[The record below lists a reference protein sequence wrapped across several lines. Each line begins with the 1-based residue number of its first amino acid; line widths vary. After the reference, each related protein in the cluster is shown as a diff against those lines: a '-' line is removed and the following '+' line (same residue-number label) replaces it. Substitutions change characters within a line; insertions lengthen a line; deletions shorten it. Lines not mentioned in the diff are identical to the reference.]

1 MASLLIKN
9 GLILTLDDQN
19 TIYQHGDVHI
29 VADRIQEIGSNLLAD
44 ETTEVID
51 ATGKLIMPGLN
62 IAHAHSWGNLFKGLF
77 DGKPLD
83 IWILENNAPPD
94 GWPFNDRQ
102 YYLRTMLGAADM
114 IRNGAT
120 TVWDDL
126 VITPDLN
133 ETIFSAYHQS
143 GIRAV
148 VTASMYDRAMPDRN
162 IRIKQQLPTDL
173 LNLLMKEPVYST
185 DEWLEIAELM
195 LARWH
200 NLDGRLVFSS
210 SIAWPQGASDE
221 LILRAYEFAEKHDL
235 AFLTHA
241 LETKA
246 QQVLGQVFYKKSIIA
261 HLSELGVLSPRT
273 SIVHGIWVTE
283 DDIRMLGDAR
293 ASVIHN
299 PSSNMLLGSGK
310 MPYRELLNA
319 GVNLALGVDEGYQ
332 SKWNPFEMMRL
343 AALLHKTSTPDFRQ
357 WPTSLEILKIA
368 TRGSARSENLHQQI
382 GKLAPG
388 YKADLILLDLSS
400 PTLSPLNNLP
410 NQLVYHEDGSSVCTS
425 IINGKIVMQD
435 RKLLTMDLDAMLAET
450 IEMMPGYWDRQ
461 LARDPLALSRKVV
474 PYMQDVYNF
483 AASLP
488 TGINRWLEDEQS
500 WLKPE

>member
-1 MASLLIKN
+1 
-9 GLILTLDDQN
+9 
-19 TIYQHGDVHI
+19 
-29 VADRIQEIGSNLLAD
+29 
-44 ETTEVID
+44 
-51 ATGKLIMPGLN
+51 
-62 IAHAHSWGNLFKGLF
+62 
-77 DGKPLD
+77 
-83 IWILENNAPPD
+83 
-94 GWPFNDRQ
+94 
-102 YYLRTMLGAADM
+102 MLGAADM

-133 ETIFSAYHQS
+133 KTIFSAYHQS

-162 IRIKQQLPTDL
+162 IRVKHQLPTDL

-185 DEWLEIAELM
+185 DEWLEIAESM

-221 LILRAYEFAEKHDL
+221 LILGAFEFAEKHDL

-261 HLSELGVLSPRT
+261 HLSELGVLSPRS

-283 DDIRMLGDAR
+283 DDIRMLGDAH

-319 GVNLALGVDEGYQ
+319 VSTWLWASMKVTSPSGTP
-332 SKWNPFEMMRL
+332 SK
-343 AALLHKTSTPDFRQ
+343 
-357 WPTSLEILKIA
+357 
-368 TRGSARSENLHQQI
+368 
-382 GKLAPG
+382 
-388 YKADLILLDLSS
+388 
-400 PTLSPLNNLP
+400 
-410 NQLVYHEDGSSVCTS
+410 
-425 IINGKIVMQD
+425 
-435 RKLLTMDLDAMLAET
+435 
-450 IEMMPGYWDRQ
+450 
-461 LARDPLALSRKVV
+461 
-474 PYMQDVYNF
+474 
-483 AASLP
+483 
-488 TGINRWLEDEQS
+488 
-500 WLKPE
+500 